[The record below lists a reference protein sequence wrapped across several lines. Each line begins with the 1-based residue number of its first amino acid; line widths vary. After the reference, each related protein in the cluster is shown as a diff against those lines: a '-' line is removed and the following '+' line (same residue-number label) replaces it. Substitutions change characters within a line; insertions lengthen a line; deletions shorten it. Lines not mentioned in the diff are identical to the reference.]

1 MTKST
6 NNERIDPTTEHSG
19 AFTYFRSLVWEFED
33 AHYMPIIEASLR
45 FSDTLSQISLAEVA
59 ALLKNASDKLTAI
72 VRFIAATADSKDFAL
87 RDGEAET
94 LKALLNDQLE
104 WLNSE
109 ASIIDDQVY
118 HQFDLA
124 RLVAEE
130 EGIKE
135 VDEFA

>member
-1 MTKST
+1 
-6 NNERIDPTTEHSG
+6 
-19 AFTYFRSLVWEFED
+19 VWDFED

-45 FSDTLSQISLAEVA
+45 FSDTLSQKSLAEVA
-59 ALLKNASDKLTAI
+59 ALLKTASDKLTAI
-72 VRFIAATADSKDFAL
+72 VQFIAVTADSKDFAL
-87 RDGEAET
+87 REGEAET

-104 WLNSE
+104 WVNSE

-135 VDEFA
+135 NDEFA